1 MAEDVWVEHPTLPGQ
16 KTKMPLSKFRVYA
29 KNGWVEVEAPE
40 GPDDRK
46 IPGKFGGD
54 IRPKS
59 DKKAPKNREADRP
72 KSDKTAATSLSERPK
87 SDKKP
92 ATATASKRPKSDKVA
107 SVTSTVERVHKEE
120 TRLADSQ
127 AAADARLE
135 AKANKKRPKK
145 RSSAAKK

>member
-1 MAEDVWVEHPTLPGQ
+1 MAKDVWAENPTMPGQ
-16 KTKMPLSKFRVYA
+16 KVKLSPSRFRVYA

-40 GPDDRK
+40 VPDDAK
-46 IPGKFGGD
+46 TVAVAVAE
-54 IRPKS
+54 RPKS
-59 DKKAPKNREADRP
+59 DKKAPKNREAKRP
-72 KSDKTAATSLSERPK
+72 KSDKTAAGPPPERPK

-92 ATATASKRPKSDKVA
+92 AAATAPERPKSDKVA
-107 SVTSTVERVHKEE
+107 PVISTVERVHKEE

-135 AKANKKRPKK
+135 AKATKKRPKK